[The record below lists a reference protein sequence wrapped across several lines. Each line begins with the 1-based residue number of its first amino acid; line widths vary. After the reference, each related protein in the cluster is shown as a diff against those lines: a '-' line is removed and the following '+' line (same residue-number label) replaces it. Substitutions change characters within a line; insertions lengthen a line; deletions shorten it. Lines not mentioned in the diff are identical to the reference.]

1 MKRMLKY
8 VLFTFLLFLMCGIN
22 VKAETAT
29 YLECEYK
36 NRDSKGKYDAVRI
49 IYKNQ
54 GSEYFSMEDIRF
66 RKASNQK
73 WAYTADKITGLS
85 SVKSCPKSI
94 SADGSNYDSSKSN
107 SYDIESLTCTYRN
120 SNGKDDSLD
129 ISVSKYGTNYASL
142 KCQEN
147 KKSYDCVDEAGPWQF
162 KWQDFTKK
170 WYFIQKFSNGC
181 PNYYFSYYSE
191 GVPPLVSD
199 FFYTGFAFDNTK
211 NVHLYNNLTGSAAS
225 GNSRFEISSS
235 KLVCPED
242 AQVTDIIQ
250 GFYDTYDSSIAALK
264 KLSSKDEET
273 IKQECKAWQGGDKC
287 DAKKLSEYIK
297 KQKTLAMAG
306 NVDEVL
312 QTMESTGAKEFQ
324 KLGCDS
330 SSNTFKKFQ
339 ENIKA
344 KEKER
349 QSASDAVMSKFDK
362 MLTSG
367 DKKAMEEEDK
377 KSSAATEKLLADIY
391 KDISEGV
398 AKLTSGKNN
407 QLSCPEIFGKS
418 CEEDKLSVMCFIT
431 TIFDLLK
438 YLVPVFL
445 ILFGSFDLGKVVVL
459 NDKEAMPKAVSTFV
473 TRVIIAC
480 VIFLL
485 PTLVTLLLS
494 VLNDAYSVGDVIDCV
509 IGSL

>member
-22 VKAETAT
+22 VNAETAT

-54 GSEYFSMEDIRF
+54 GSEYFSMEDIRL

-107 SYDIESLTCTYRN
+107 SYDIESLTCTYRD
-120 SNGKDDSLD
+120 SSGKDDSLD

-142 KCQEN
+142 NCTEFN
-147 KKSYDCVDEAGPWQF
+147 KEYNCIDKAGPWQES
-162 KWQDFTKK
+162 WQDFTKK
-170 WYFIQKFSNGC
+170 WYFIQKFSDGC
-181 PNYYFSYYSE
+181 PNYHFSYFQE
-191 GVPPLVSD
+191 GTPPFVSD
-199 FFYTGFAFDNTK
+199 FYYTGFAFDSTK
-211 NVHLYNNLTGSAAS
+211 NVKLYNVIPGAS
-225 GNSRFEISSS
+225 GRYEISTY
-235 KLVCPED
+235 KLVCPEE
-242 AQVTDIIQ
+242 AQVTDVIQ
-250 GFYDTYDSSIAALK
+250 GFYDTYDNSIAALK

-273 IKQECKAWQGGDKC
+273 IKQECKAWQGGDTC

-349 QSASDAVMSKFDK
+349 QTASDAVMSKFDK
-362 MLTSG
+362 LLTSG

-377 KSSAATEKLLADIY
+377 KSSAATEKLLSDIY
-391 KDISEGV
+391 KEISDGV

-418 CEEDKLSVMCFIT
+418 CDEDKLSVMCFIS
-431 TIFDLLK
+431 TIFGLLK

-445 ILFGSFDLGKVVVL
+445 ILLGSFDLGKVVVL
-459 NDKEAMPKAVSTFV
+459 NDKEAMPKAISTFV

-494 VLNDAYSVGDVIDCV
+494 VLNNAYSVGDVIDCV